1 MINGEEPQV
10 STTYGLN
17 IMAITF
23 LEPLIGSM
31 PPTGLSNHVGQNIAK
46 LHHNMNGFLLRF
58 PSLSKGQGY
67 S

>member
-31 PPTGLSNHVGQNIAK
+31 PPTGLSNYVGQNIMK
-46 LHHNMNGFLLRF
+46 LQHNMNVSYYGFRV
-58 PSLSKGQGY
+58 
-67 S
+67 